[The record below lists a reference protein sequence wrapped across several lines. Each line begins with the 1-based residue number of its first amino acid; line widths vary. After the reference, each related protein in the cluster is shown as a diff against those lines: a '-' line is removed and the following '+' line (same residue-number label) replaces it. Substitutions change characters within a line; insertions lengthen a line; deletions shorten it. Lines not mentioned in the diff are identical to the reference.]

1 MIIEKKGLKKIG
13 DLAFFTFPTMLV
25 FSIAV
30 IIPFTYG
37 LYLTFM
43 EMPTIVSK
51 PVFGGLVNY
60 RAAIR
65 DPFFW
70 SSMGL
75 TVKYVAITIVF
86 VNALALALALL
97 VTSGIKAQNF
107 FRASLFTP
115 NLIGGLILGYIWK
128 FIFVN
133 VLPTI
138 GQKYGINIIRL
149 GWLGDPDQAFW
160 ALIIVTI
167 WQLAG
172 YMMIILIAGL
182 VNIPKDV
189 IEAST
194 IDGANAIQHLYYII
208 LPLMR
213 PAFVITI
220 FMTLKSSF
228 MVYDINYSLTAG
240 GPYNSTT
247 MVSMNIVKKAF
258 VENHYGMGQAEAIIL
273 FIAVAIIAG
282 VQVYIG
288 KKGELQA

>member
-1 MIIEKKGLKKIG
+1 MKSKKKRSLKLG
-13 DLAFFTFPTMLV
+13 ELLFFTLPTILV
-25 FSIAV
+25 FSIA
-30 IIPFTYG
+30 ILIPFAYG

-43 EMPTIVSK
+43 NMPTIVSK
-51 PVFGGLVNY
+51 PVFGGFMNY
-60 RAAIR
+60 IAAFN
-65 DPFFW
+65 DPWFW
-70 SSMGL
+70 SSL
-75 TVKYVAITIVF
+75 TITVKYVIVTVIF
-86 VNALALALALL
+86 TNLLAFGLALL

-107 FRASLFTP
+107 FRTSLFTP
-115 NLIGGLILGYIWK
+115 NLIGGLVLGYIWQ

-133 VLPTI
+133 TLPTL
-138 GQKYGINIIRL
+138 GQKYGIEIIRL
-149 GWLGDPDQAFW
+149 GWLGDPTQAFW

-189 IEAST
+189 LEAST
-194 IDGANAIQHLYYII
+194 IDGVNSFEKIRYII

-220 FMTLKSSF
+220 FMTLKGSF

-240 GPYNSTT
+240 GPYNSTM

-258 VENHYGMGQAEAIIL
+258 VENNYGMGQAEAIIL
-273 FIAVAIIAG
+273 FILVAAVAGI
-282 VQVYIG
+282 QVYIG